1 MTRIEKFFTIIL
13 VLVVGVIVM
22 GVAFT
27 EDVIK
32 EGVQGFLIGTSLFAF
47 VIANDMMRDL

>member
-1 MTRIEKFFTIIL
+1 MKRKERFFTIIL
-13 VLVVGVIVM
+13 ILVIGVIVM

-27 EDVIK
+27 EDAIK